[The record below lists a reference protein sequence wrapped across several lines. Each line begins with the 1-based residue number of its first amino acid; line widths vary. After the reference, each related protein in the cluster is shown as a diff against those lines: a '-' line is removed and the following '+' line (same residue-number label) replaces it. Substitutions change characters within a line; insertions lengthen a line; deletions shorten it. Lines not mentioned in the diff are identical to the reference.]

1 MTPLGQ
7 KTLPVL
13 AAIGFLGCGIGLLI
27 DPKTALASYLAA
39 WYALSAIPIGA
50 IAVLFTSYLVRA
62 GWTRELHKPLAGAA
76 LTMPVVAILFLPV
89 VLGLGEIYPWV
100 SDASA
105 LPAFKAVYLTPWF
118 FVLRAAIYFAIWTAL
133 AVWAARSYGNDAAM
147 VRAASA
153 GLIVWALT
161 SSWSGIDW
169 LESVEPHFHSSIY
182 GLFAIDFQLLAGLAF
197 GVVAVLILRPARQMS
212 NASYSGTFIAL
223 LLLWAYMHAMQ
234 YIIIWSG
241 NIPDEVV
248 WYLKRLDGGWA
259 VALWALYILQFFVP
273 FFALLSERVRSSSAW
288 LLWLA
293 AATLALRVLESAV
306 FILPPLGIS
315 PLALILCLPA
325 ALLANGAILL
335 LAWGFALPMWE
346 RWSGRTAPAGQHQH
360 P

>member
-1 MTPLGQ
+1 MTAINPR
-7 KTLPVL
+7 TLAIV
-13 AAIGFLGCGIGLLI
+13 AAIGFLGCAIGLMI
-27 DPKTALASYLAA
+27 DPKTALASYLTA

-62 GWTRELHKPLAGAA
+62 GWTRELHKPLTAAA
-76 LTMPVVAILFLPV
+76 LTMPIVALLFIPV
-89 VLGLGEIYPWV
+89 IFGLGEIYPWV

-105 LPAFKAVYLTPWF
+105 LPAFKAMYLTPWF
-118 FVLRAAIYFAIWTAL
+118 FILRAAIYLAIWTAL
-133 AVWAARSYGNDAAM
+133 AVWSARSYGNDAAM
-147 VRAASA
+147 VRAATA

-169 LESVEPHFHSSIY
+169 IESVEPHFHSSIY
-182 GLFAIDFQLLAGLAF
+182 GLFAIDFQLLAGLSF
-197 GVVAVLILRPARQMS
+197 GVAAVLILRPARQMS
-212 NASYSGTFIAL
+212 NTAYSATFL
-223 LLLWAYMHAMQ
+223 SVLLLWAYMHAMQ

-259 VALWALYILQFFVP
+259 IALWALYIMQFFVP
-273 FFALLSERVRSSSAW
+273 FFALLSERVRSSNSW
-288 LLWLA
+288 LLSLA
-293 AATLALRVLESAV
+293 AVTLALRVLESAV

-315 PLALILCLPA
+315 PFALILCLPA

-335 LAWGFALPMWE
+335 LAWGFALPTWE
-346 RWSGRTAPAGQHQH
+346 RWSGRAAPAGHHQH